1 MKYSDMN
8 QYITLL
14 FSLLAEFF
22 LPHRT
27 PSGPVARGLSP
38 ASARVRKNL
47 FRSFRSCMSIAP
59 PDVKNLEDLEI
70 CVFYRH

>member
-27 PSGPVARGLSP
+27 PSGPVARGPVPRDRTQKKKSLQ
-38 ASARVRKNL
+38 VL
-47 FRSFRSCMSIAP
+47 
-59 PDVKNLEDLEI
+59 
-70 CVFYRH
+70 

>member
-27 PSGPVARGLSP
+27 PSGPGARGP
-38 ASARVRKNL
+38 VPRDRTRKKKSL
-47 FRSFRSCMSIAP
+47 Q
-59 PDVKNLEDLEI
+59 VL
-70 CVFYRH
+70 